1 VIQSIAHPTDF
12 SPASTLAF
20 VHALRLALETRS
32 RLILLHV
39 TEKASHSDWASYP
52 HVRET
57 LAHWG
62 LSSENIRRAELE
74 ARLGIKVAK
83 IEIRHR
89 DPAMGMFEFF
99 LSHRPD
105 LIVLSTHGREGVD
118 RWLSGSVSEET
129 ARHTH
134 VPTLFFG
141 PDAQGFVAAT
151 TGKMRLE
158 RVLFPVAH
166 SPSPRLALNIL
177 SDLLAGLGIPPPTVR
192 IVHIGDEAPD
202 VHGNPTTEAGA
213 KVELIGGQVVET
225 ILRLARE
232 QAADMILMPTAGRHG
247 FLDALRGSTTEQV
260 LRRASCPVLAVATG
274 LSA

>member
-1 VIQSIAHPTDF
+1 MLQSIAHPTDF
-12 SPASTLAF
+12 SAASAQAF
-20 VHALRLALETRS
+20 AHALRLALDTNS
-32 RLILLHV
+32 RLTLLHV

-57 LAHWG
+57 LVRWG
-62 LSSENIRRAELE
+62 LLREGTPRAELE

-89 DPAMGMFEFF
+89 DPAMGLFEFF

-118 RWLSGSVSEET
+118 RWLSGSVSEAI

-134 VPTLFFG
+134 VPTLFIG
-141 PDAQGFVAAT
+141 PDAQGFVEAAAGEMT
-151 TGKMRLE
+151 LE
-158 RVLFPVAH
+158 RVLVPVAQ
-166 SPSPRLALNIL
+166 SPSPRLALNML
-177 SDLLAGLGIPPPTVR
+177 PDLFAGLGVAPSTVR
-192 IVHIGDEAPD
+192 LVHIGDVPPD
-202 VHGNPTTEAGA
+202 VLDDDFATE
-213 KVELIGGQVVET
+213 VELFGGPIVET
-225 ILRLARE
+225 ILRVARE
-232 QAADMILMPTAGRHG
+232 EAADMILMPTAGRHG

-260 LRRASCPVLAVATG
+260 LRRARCPVLAVATG